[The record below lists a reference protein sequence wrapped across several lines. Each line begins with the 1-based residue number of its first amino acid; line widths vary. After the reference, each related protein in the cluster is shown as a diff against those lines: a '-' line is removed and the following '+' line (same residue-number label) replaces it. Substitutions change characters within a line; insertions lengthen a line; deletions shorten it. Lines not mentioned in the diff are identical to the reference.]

1 MSEIIYFCGRLDHR
15 AATDPVAI
23 RGYDLAGNLLLSIR
37 YGAIPVTTESYVLS
51 GFTRYRLR
59 FAAVRASNGTAVTA
73 MRDVSDPVTG
83 QPLVFPEYMASGP
96 QGHIYVLSSSLE
108 AVVNEA
114 TNESALLYVDQ
125 VRKYDRQGY
134 RRPFTSHVH
143 NGTVRAIATDNAGN
157 VYIGG
162 DDDGSANHYILHKYD
177 QDGTWLWSVS
187 RSETTVTDTVL
198 DTVLSIAVDSSGN
211 VYTGGG
217 RLYGGGLIRKYN
229 SSGVLQWKQRPAAR
243 PFYLTLD
250 EVSGHVLTAS
260 AEYQGGYFLTDNY
273 YSPWGILGG
282 WLGSVPVSELTAW
295 FCDPDEPSTFFN
307 ILQWGMA
314 DGDYVVGVKSGLA
327 PIIKYVGTTLYA
339 LCIWE
344 GTSAFTINNYKKYDA
359 DLTLLDE
366 QSRVATSF
374 AVDTSGNGFFAGKR
388 KTFTGDTYALWHFPT
403 LDSAGDGIWEG
414 ITATQSEGVFESD
427 GQNWGTRDWGSP
439 SANAIYQALYAS
451 LEYTTGYG
459 TLSAP
464 DYPAS
469 VAGDWWQ
476 PYQVCVVESLQT
488 ASLPIPLALATATT
502 VGDLYTHAPAL
513 ALSFALRAPGW
524 IREYL
529 AAFPPPTLYRC
540 YLTGTPDLLL
550 PMSSFQCRRSLDG
563 LTQLTVVIPA
573 GSLAL
578 MDAIEARVA
587 GDLVIFR
594 GMHIPPSAVDQFD
607 EMLRVSFS
615 SVRYDM
621 GTTRASLSITG
632 ERETTSGD
640 SRTRTL
646 RGVSYINQDGNR
658 VRRVRCEVDTWLRP
672 GDVAALGAGETLNVQ
687 EIVYWVS
694 PQSAFMEV
702 VED

>member
-15 AATDPVAI
+15 AATDPVVI

-59 FAAVRASNGTAVTA
+59 FPAVRASDGTAITA
-73 MRDVSDPVTG
+73 MRDVSDPVAG
-83 QPLVFPEYMASGP
+83 KPMVFPERMAAGT

-108 AVVNEA
+108 AIINET

-134 RRPFTSHVH
+134 RRPFPSHIH
-143 NGTVRAIATDNAGN
+143 NGTVRAIATDSAGN

-162 DDDGSANHYILHKYD
+162 DEDASEDHYILHKYD
-177 QDGTWLWSVS
+177 QDGTWIWSVS
-187 RSETTVTDTVL
+187 RSETTVTPYQMDSVF
-198 DTVLSIAVDSSGN
+198 SIAIDASGN
-211 VYTGGG
+211 VYAGGG
-217 RLYGGGLIRKYN
+217 RPYGGGLLRKYN
-229 SSGVLQWKQRPAAR
+229 SSGVLQWTQRPAAR
-243 PFYLTLD
+243 PFYVALD
-250 EVSGHVLTAS
+250 EVSGSVFTSS

-273 YSPWGILGG
+273 YVPWGVLGG
-282 WLGSVPVSELTAW
+282 WIGSLPVPELVTW
-295 FCDPDEPSTFFN
+295 FCDPYAQSTFFN

-314 DGDYVVGVKSGLA
+314 DGDYVVGVQSGLA

-344 GTSAFTINNYKKYDA
+344 GTSQFKINNYKKYDT
-359 DLTLLDE
+359 DLTLLDDDE
-366 QSRVATSF
+366 RLATSF
-374 AVDTSGNGFFAGKR
+374 DADTSGNGFFAGKR
-388 KTFTGDTYALWHFPT
+388 KTFTGDSYALWHFPT
-403 LDSAGDGIWEG
+403 LDSTGNGLWEG
-414 ITATQSEGVFESD
+414 ITATQADGVFEND
-427 GQNWGTRDWGSP
+427 GQHWGNRDWGSP

-469 VAGDWWQ
+469 VAGDWWI

-488 ASLPIPLALATATT
+488 ASLPIPISLAPATT
-502 VGDLYTHAPAL
+502 IGDLYSHASPL
-513 ALSFALRAPGW
+513 ALVFAISPPSW
-524 IREYL
+524 IREFL
-529 AAFPPPTLYRC
+529 GAFPPPTTYRC
-540 YLTGTPDLLL
+540 YLTGTPDLTL

-573 GSLAL
+573 DGMAL
-578 MDAIEARVA
+578 MDAIAARVA

-594 GMHIPPSAVDQFD
+594 GMRIPPSAVDQFD